1 MPPLTATMMMSDG
14 AKSDVLNFSFTLITS
29 QLLFTILLY
38 HFSPK
43 SSLILA
49 KEQVELYQVFVMV
62 LWMKQCIAHT
72 LKNYDII
79 ND

>member
-1 MPPLTATMMMSDG
+1 MSEG
-14 AKSDVLNFSFTLITS
+14 VNSAVLNFSFKLVTS
-29 QLLFTILLY
+29 QLLFTIPLY

-43 SSLILA
+43 SSLYLA

-62 LWMKQCIAHT
+62 LW
-72 LKNYDII
+72 LKHWDARSYKKYDII